1 MNAKVTL
8 DEFLKL
14 LGTFSIGDY
23 IPRLEWVNRI
33 TGLDTKVEKVAKDLN
48 TFLESVIEEHISRHR
63 KGEYSTKDFV
73 DVLLEIQNGK
83 ETGFLL

>member
-1 MNAKVTL
+1 MNAKIIL
-8 DEFLKL
+8 NEFGEL

-48 TFLESVIEEHISRHR
+48 TFLESVIEEHVSRKNR
-63 KGEYSTKDFV
+63 GENSTGEAKDFV
-73 DVLLEIQNGK
+73 DVLLEI
-83 ETGFLL
+83 